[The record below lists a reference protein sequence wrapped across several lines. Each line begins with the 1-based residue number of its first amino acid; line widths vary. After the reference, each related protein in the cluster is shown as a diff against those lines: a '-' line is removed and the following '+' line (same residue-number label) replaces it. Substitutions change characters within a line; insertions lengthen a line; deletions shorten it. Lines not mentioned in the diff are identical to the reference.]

1 MSPDLLFFLGGG
13 GGVQDLTMSFRLISS
28 ISGVTLGAIV

>member
-1 MSPDLLFFLGGG
+1 MSPDLLFFLG